1 MSETLTIDRLG
12 AQGDG
17 IAETDAGP
25 AYLPFTLPGEIVTVE
40 GAPRAKPKLAGIVT
54 ASPHRVVP
62 PCPQFGTCGG
72 CDLQHAA
79 DTLYRAFKRGLVV
92 DALARAG
99 IETEIAE
106 LVPCAPHSRRRV
118 ALTAVRGETGVSLG
132 FNESGANGPGAVV
145 DIAVCPVAVPAI
157 ETALP
162 DLKALAKI
170 LVDRKRPLRLTVTAT
185 GEGLDIAA
193 DGAGKLSEGTRRKAI
208 ALSLDRGFA
217 RLTIEGERQ
226 MIARAP
232 TLAVGDLAV
241 EIPAGSFVQAVAAT
255 EAAMAETVAA
265 HLAGAKKIADLFAG
279 FGAFALR
286 LAPHSAVHAV
296 EAEAAP
302 LSAMDA
308 AWRLRPGLKP
318 LTTERRDLY
327 RRPVQAKE
335 FRFHDAVVFDPP
347 RAGAEM
353 VSRELAASK
362 IGRVAAVSCNP
373 ATLARDLALLV
384 AGGFR
389 VERVIPYD
397 QFLWSHHVEAVALL
411 SR

>member
-12 AQGDG
+12 AKGDG
-17 IAETDAGP
+17 VADLATGP
-25 AYLPFTLPGEIVTVE
+25 AYLPFTLPGEVVTIE
-40 GAPRAKPKLAGIVT
+40 GIARARPRLAGIVT
-54 ASPHRVVP
+54 ASPHRVPP
-62 PCPQFGTCGG
+62 PCPHFGTCGG
-72 CDLQHAA
+72 CDLQHA
-79 DTLYRAFKRGLVV
+79 DDELYRAFKRNLVV
-92 DALARAG
+92 DALARVG
-99 IETEIAE
+99 IETDIAD

-118 ALTAVRGETGVSLG
+118 ALTALRGETGVALG
-132 FNESGANGPGAVV
+132 FNTAGSNAIV
-145 DIAVCPVAVPAI
+145 DIAVCPIALPAI

-162 DLKALAKI
+162 DLKALARI

-208 ALSLDRGFA
+208 AFSLDRGFA
-217 RLTIEGERQ
+217 RLTIDGERQ
-226 MIARAP
+226 MISRDP
-232 TLAVGDLAV
+232 TLPVGDLAV

-255 EAAMAETVAA
+255 EAAMAEAVVA

-302 LSAMDA
+302 LAAMDA

-327 RRPVQAKE
+327 RRPIPAKE
-335 FRFHDAVVFDPP
+335 FRFYDAVVFDPP
-347 RAGAEM
+347 RAGAEA

-373 ATLARDLALLV
+373 VTLARDLALLV
-384 AGGFR
+384 ESGFR
-389 VERVIPYD
+389 VDRVIPYD

>member
-12 AQGDG
+12 AKGDG
-17 IAETDAGP
+17 IAERESGP
-25 AYLPFTLPGEIVTVE
+25 AYLPFTLPGETVAVE
-40 GAPRAKPKLAGIVT
+40 NAAKARPRLAGIVT
-54 ASPHRVVP
+54 ASPHRVAP
-62 PCPQFGTCGG
+62 PCPHFGTCGG
-72 CDLQHAA
+72 CDLQHAG
-79 DTLYRAFKRGLVV
+79 DELYRAFKRNLVV
-92 DALARAG
+92 EALFRAG
-99 IETEIAE
+99 IETEVAD
-106 LVPCAPHSRRRV
+106 LVPCAPNSRRRV
-118 ALTAVRGETGVSLG
+118 ALSAARGETGIALG
-132 FNESGANGPGAVV
+132 FNSAGSSAVV
-145 DIAVCPVAVPAI
+145 DIAVCPIALPAI
-157 ETALP
+157 EAALP
-162 DLKALAKI
+162 NLRALAKI

-193 DGAGKLSEGTRRKAI
+193 AGAGKLSEGTRRKAI
-208 ALSLDRGFA
+208 AFSLDRGFA
-217 RLTIEGERQ
+217 RLTIDGERQ

-232 TLAVGDLAV
+232 TLPVGDLAV
-241 EIPAGSFVQAVAAT
+241 EIPAGSFVQAVAAS
-255 EAAMAETVAA
+255 EAAMAEAVVA

-302 LSAMDA
+302 LAAMDA

-327 RRPVQAKE
+327 RRPIPAKE
-335 FRFHDAVVFDPP
+335 FRFYDAVVFDPP
-347 RAGAEM
+347 RAGAEA
-353 VSRELAASK
+353 VSQELAASK

-373 ATLARDLALLV
+373 VTLARDLALLV
-384 AGGFR
+384 AGGFT